1 MSCDSI
7 SDDGYSPS
15 SDRLSPDS
23 SSDDIKQNVRRRR
36 SARLQEVRELAE
48 KLEDSDE
55 EEEEGNEID
64 CDFEPDN
71 EGIFEGYGEDEEEV
85 DS

>member
-23 SSDDIKQNVRRRR
+23 SSDDIK
-36 SARLQEVRELAE
+36 
-48 KLEDSDE
+48 KTSDDGLGPSSDDE
-55 EEEEGNEID
+55 Y
-64 CDFEPDN
+64 
-71 EGIFEGYGEDEEEV
+71 GIVTTNQVTDHNNHLK
-85 DS
+85 